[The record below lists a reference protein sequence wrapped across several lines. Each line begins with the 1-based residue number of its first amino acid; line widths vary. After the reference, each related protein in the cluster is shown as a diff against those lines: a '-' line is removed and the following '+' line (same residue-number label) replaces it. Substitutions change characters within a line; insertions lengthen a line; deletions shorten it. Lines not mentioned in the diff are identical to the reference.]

1 MQITSRPGRPMKSSK
16 SKTYDDV
23 TIPCTETWI
32 AVVRTYNECTATLT
46 HLLTPLGFSLL
57 QHEILM
63 NLFRS
68 PGLTQQQLAE
78 RCFSAK
84 SGISMLVASFVKEG
98 LIERTPAL
106 KDQRAW
112 SLSLTEKGHAAA
124 EQLVRVQNDVVAEMA
139 KAYSPSDLLLV
150 KDIMDRSSVLMEN
163 MRDKSNG

>member
-1 MQITSRPGRPMKSSK
+1 MKSSK
-16 SKTYDDV
+16 SEAYDDT
-23 TIPCTETWI
+23 TIPQTATWI

-46 HLLTPLGFSLL
+46 HLLAPLGVSLL

-78 RCFSAK
+78 KCFSAK
-84 SGISMLVASFVKEG
+84 SGISMLVARFVEDD
-98 LIERTPAL
+98 LIERTSAP

-112 SLSLTEKGHAAA
+112 SLSLTEKGRVVA

-139 KAYSPSDLLLV
+139 KAYSSDDLLLV
-150 KDIMDRSSVLMEN
+150 KDIMDRSSVLLEN
-163 MRDKSNG
+163 LRDKSNG